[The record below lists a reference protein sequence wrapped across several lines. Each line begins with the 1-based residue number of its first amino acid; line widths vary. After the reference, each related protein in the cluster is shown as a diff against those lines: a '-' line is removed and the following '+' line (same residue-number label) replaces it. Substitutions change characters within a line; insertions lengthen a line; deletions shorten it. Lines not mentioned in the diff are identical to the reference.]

1 MINSQKPTASRA
13 TFGKAE
19 RNQVKKVL
27 EPAKMAE
34 IDNIGTATKGP
45 GSYLP
50 PRYTLEN
57 GETIENKDPT

>member
-1 MINSQKPTASRA
+1 MINSQKPSSYRA

-19 RNQVKKVL
+19 RGQVKKVM

-34 IDNIGTATKGP
+34 IDNVGTATKGP

-50 PRYTLEN
+50 PRYVL
-57 GETIENKDPT
+57 